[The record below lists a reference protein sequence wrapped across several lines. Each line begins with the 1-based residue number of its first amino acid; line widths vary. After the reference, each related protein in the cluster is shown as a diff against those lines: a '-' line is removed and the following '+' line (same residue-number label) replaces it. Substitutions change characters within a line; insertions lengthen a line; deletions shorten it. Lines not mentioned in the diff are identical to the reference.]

1 MTENRWRVG
10 DVPRGAAY
18 DRRFEQLAATG
29 HDVHG
34 EAALVDS
41 YGPGAV
47 LDAGCGT
54 GRVAI
59 ELHRRGHLVVGVDA
73 DAAMLEVPRRTAPA
87 LTWVQAD
94 LEDPA
99 LDLGRRFDVVVLAGN
114 VLIFV
119 APGTEAQVIAR
130 LARPPAPGR
139 SPHRGLHVAARP
151 SRRGCPRPGRH
162 RGRTGTRG
170 SLVQLGPRPLHG
182 TEHLRRLRAPSPRV
196 SRSDATEA
204 GQSARART
212 VPADPGEG
220 SSLGCGP

>member
-1 MTENRWRVG
+1 VTENRWSAG
-10 DVPRGAAY
+10 DVPRGADY
-18 DRRFEQLAATG
+18 DRRFEQLAASG

-73 DAAMLEVPRRTAPA
+73 DAAMLEVPRRTAPE

-94 LEDPA
+94 LADPG
-99 LDLGRRFDVVVLAGN
+99 LDLGRTFDVIVLAGN

-119 APGTEAQVIAR
+119 APGTEASVIAHMAAHLHPGGR
-130 LARPPAPGR
+130 LIAGYTLQPDRLSVTAHDRAAGEA
-139 SPHRGLHVAARP
+139 GLELEDRW
-151 SRRGCPRPGRH
+151 S
-162 RGRTGTRG
+162 TWD
-170 SLVQLGPRPLHG
+170 
-182 TEHLRRLRAPSPRV
+182 RAPFTALSTYAV
-196 SRSDATEA
+196 SVHRRPE
-204 GQSARART
+204 
-212 VPADPGEG
+212 
-220 SSLGCGP
+220 